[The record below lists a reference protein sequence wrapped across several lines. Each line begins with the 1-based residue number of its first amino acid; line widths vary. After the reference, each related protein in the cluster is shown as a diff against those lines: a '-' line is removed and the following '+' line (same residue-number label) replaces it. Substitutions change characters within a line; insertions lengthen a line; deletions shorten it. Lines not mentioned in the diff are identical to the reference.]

1 MNRPGT
7 FSTHRVVSTKRTPSG
22 AALRA
27 VLAGLVLV
35 LASAGC
41 FYLGRDDYDEI
52 LQKPFKEWTTR
63 EDLTVIIACTR
74 HNVHD
79 PTLPVR
85 PGGKHKGLGG
95 GSAGNPEL
103 VA

>member
-7 FSTHRVVSTKRTPSG
+7 FSTHRVVSTKRTPSD

-52 LQKPFKEWTTR
+52 LQKPFKEWTPR
-63 EDLTVIIACTR
+63 DDLTVIIARQPCILIAKQLKQYEEQLCDCPAAQPAT
-74 HNVHD
+74 
-79 PTLPVR
+79 PV
-85 PGGKHKGLGG
+85 P
-95 GSAGNPEL
+95 A
-103 VA
+103 